1 MEKVLVTGGSGY
13 VGSTLVPRLLEE
25 GYSVRV
31 LDCLLYGKESLL
43 SVAGDENFELLQG
56 RIENRET
63 VEKAVKEVDSII
75 HLADL
80 SNDPACALNPK
91 LSLRIVQDGTDLLL
105 ECAKKAGVA
114 RFIYASSCSVYGNN
128 PKKNLTEEEEPAPVS
143 LYSEMKVRNEKIIL
157 AANTADFDACCV
169 RKATLCGYSPRL
181 RFDLVVN
188 IMTAYAVR
196 TGSILVMG
204 ENLWRP
210 NMFVGDAAEG
220 YLTFL
225 KAKQDKIKNQVYNL
239 GGNNLNYS
247 IMELAEIVQSIVPG
261 VVINKEKTN
270 DLRSYHLCFDKIKRE
285 LGFEPKHDV
294 KHAAL
299 TIKRAL
305 LNNMITNFK
314 DPLYTNVKQMV
325 STGFADDA

>member
-1 MEKVLVTGGSGY
+1 MEKVLVTGGAGY
-13 VGSTLVPRLLEE
+13 VGSTLVPRLLDE
-25 GYSVRV
+25 GFAVRV

-43 SVAGDENFELLQG
+43 SVAANENFELFKG

-63 VEKAVKEVDSII
+63 VEEAVKGVDSII

-105 ECAKKAGVA
+105 DCAKKAGVR
-114 RFIYASSCSVYGNN
+114 RFIYASSCSVYGNST
-128 PKKNLTEEEEPAPVS
+128 KKNLTEEIKPDPVS
-143 LYSEMKVRNEKIIL
+143 LYSEMKARNEKAVL
-157 AANTADFDACCV
+157 ASDSKDFDACCL

-188 IMTAYAVR
+188 IMTAHAVR
-196 TGSILVMG
+196 TGSILVLG
-204 ENLWRP
+204 EGLWRP

-220 YLTFL
+220 YLAFL
-225 KAKQDKIKNQVYNL
+225 KAKQGKVKGQVYNF
-239 GGNNLNYS
+239 GGNNLNHS
-247 IMELAEIVQSIVPG
+247 ILEIAKIVQSSVPG
-261 VVINKEKTN
+261 SVIRKDKTN
-270 DLRSYHLCFDKIKRE
+270 DLRSYHLCFDKVKRE
-285 LGFEPKHDV
+285 IGFEPKHDV
-294 KHAAL
+294 KHAVL
-299 TIKRAL
+299 TVKRAL
-305 LNNMITNFK
+305 LNNMVSNFK